1 MKFEIA
7 QLHEALNPQIVE
19 AMKSIK
25 EKIKTDPKLRQYID
39 DYEPK
44 GEPYAYVLSKG
55 TRYSLH
61 CHLKWSKVSKRA
73 SEVIKDSEFQNE
85 MENAVADKV
94 ADTVLSRII
103 AGDHSEFSPKVKRN
117 GVVIEVILS
126 VPKIKNEPANMM
138 AQEQSLEAPEAT
150 V

>member
-1 MKFEIA
+1 MKFEYA
-7 QLHEALNPQIVE
+7 KLQEELNPKIVE
-19 AMKSIK
+19 SMKMIKDKIK
-25 EKIKTDPKLRQYID
+25 EDPKLREYID

-55 TRYSLH
+55 SRYSLH
-61 CHLKWSKVSKRA
+61 CHLKWEKVAKRA
-73 SEVIKDSEFQNE
+73 AEVIKDPEFQTE
-85 MENAVADKV
+85 METAVADKV
-94 ADTVLSRII
+94 GDTVLSKII
-103 AGDHSEFSPKVKRN
+103 GGDYSEYSPKVKRN

-138 AQEQSLEAPEAT
+138 AQEQPLEAPEAT